1 MDYLISG
8 ILLVLIIAVLVRLRQ
23 NERRRQKSD

>member
-8 ILLVLIIAVLVRLRQ
+8 ILLVLIIAVLFRLKQ
-23 NERRRQKSD
+23 TERRRQKSD

>member
-8 ILLVLIIAVLVRLRQ
+8 ILLVLIIAVLFRLRQ
-23 NERRRQKSD
+23 SERRRAEV

>member
-8 ILLVLIIAVLVRLRQ
+8 ILLVLIITVLVRLRRT
-23 NERRRQKSD
+23 ERRRQKSD

>member
-8 ILLVLIIAVLVRLRQ
+8 ILLVLIITVLVRLRR
-23 NERRRQKSD
+23 NEHRRQKSD

>member
-8 ILLVLIIAVLVRLRQ
+8 ILLVLIVAVLFRLKQ
-23 NERRRQKSD
+23 AERRRQKSD

>member
-8 ILLVLIIAVLVRLRQ
+8 ILLVLIIAVLFRLKQ

>member
-8 ILLVLIIAVLVRLRQ
+8 ILLVLIITVLVRLRQ
-23 NERRRQKSD
+23 TERRRQKSD

>member
-8 ILLVLIIAVLVRLRQ
+8 ILLILIIAVLFKLRQ